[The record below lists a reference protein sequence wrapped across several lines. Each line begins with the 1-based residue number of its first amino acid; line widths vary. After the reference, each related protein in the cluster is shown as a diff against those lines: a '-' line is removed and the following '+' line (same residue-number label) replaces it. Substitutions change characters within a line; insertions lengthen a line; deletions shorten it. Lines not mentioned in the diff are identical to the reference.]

1 MNIGTTIIKI
11 RKEKQMTQEEFAKL
25 FHVTRQTVSNWE
37 NEKSYPDIKTLVEIS
52 DKFDISLDKIIKE
65 DMKMVKKIDN
75 YRNYK
80 KVFIILIVSIL
91 TIGIF
96 VGIYMGICM
105 NQHKRMYDKVLELG
119 FVKENTEEFIDKY
132 QFNYGLTEQGVDYLV
147 IPKSIG
153 RYELDNENFV
163 LIARKG
169 NQDITIIIDKHRKIE
184 IKLYKTGGNVQ
195 IDEKGNIIE
204 KSKNFS
210 DEQREEAED
219 LLKNRKDEI
228 MPIVDKAL
236 ELWDTIN
243 G

>member
-105 NQHKRMYDKVLELG
+105 NQHKRMYDKLIETG
-119 FVKENTEEFIDKY
+119 FTDEHEDFDRY
-132 QFNYGLTEQGVDYLV
+132 QGLYALTENNVDYMV
-147 IPKSIG
+147 VPKSLG
-153 RYELDNENFV
+153 KYELDNENFY
-163 LIARKG
+163 LFARKG
-169 NQDITIIIDKHRKIE
+169 NNDITIIVDRNRKI
-184 IKLYKTGGNVQ
+184 KLALYLNGGNVE

-243 G
+243 D